1 MRKRQPGKPPRGVQ
15 ATEVQP
21 TEIQRTDIQ
30 LTDVQRAEVQSAEV
44 QPTSA
49 ISPGLPKR
57 QGDLFRDVLMLFE
70 AGGLPYAV
78 AGAFALREHTGVCR
92 FTKDLD
98 LFLSPESASQ
108 ALACLPGKGL
118 TCEICDPLWPA
129 KAH

>member
-1 MRKRQPGKPPRGVQ
+1 MRKREPGKPSRGVQ

-21 TEIQRTDIQ
+21 TEVQPTEIQRTG
-30 LTDVQRAEVQSAEV
+30 VQHAEV

-49 ISPGLPKR
+49 ISPSLPKR

-70 AGGLPYAV
+70 AGGWPYAV

-98 LFLSPESASQ
+98 LFLSPESA
-108 ALACLPGKGL
+108 
-118 TCEICDPLWPA
+118 
-129 KAH
+129 